1 MYSYSIAQWLLVFYI
16 YCFLGWIFE
25 SVVVSVKQKRLVNR
39 GFLRGPML
47 PIYGFGATIMLHV
60 ALPLTGHPVQIYFA
74 GLVVATAFEYVV
86 GVLMESI
93 FKVKYWDYSE
103 HRFQF
108 QGRICLQSSL
118 AWGVLSV
125 LLMYVLH
132 PPVEW
137 LLEEYGTV
145 PLVFTVGVLSVYF
158 LTDVTASVKTALDF
172 AGLLEELDAMRA
184 NVDKMREQFAA
195 AAWEKR
201 AELTAAAQ
209 EQRDRL
215 ASAAEES
222 REKLVEAAEESR
234 EKLTE
239 AAEEYRERRAAAS
252 EAARLQMYLAIQEAE
267 KQITDKIQNM
277 KRSRKWMVRGNP
289 SLRSKQFDRTLREV
303 KDRLNRLK

>member
-1 MYSYSIAQWLLVFYI
+1 MYDYSIAQWLLVFYI

-25 SVVVSVKQKRLVNR
+25 SIVVSVQQKRLVNR

-60 ALPLTGHPVQIYFA
+60 ALPLAGHPVQIYFA

-86 GVLMESI
+86 GVLMEAI

-118 AWGVLSV
+118 AWGALSV
-125 LLMYVLH
+125 LLSYVLH

-145 PLVFTVGVLSVYF
+145 PLMFTVAVLSVYF

-172 AGLLEELDAMRA
+172 ASLLKELDAMRA
-184 NVDKMREQFAA
+184 NVDQMREQFAA

-215 ASAAEES
+215 ATAAEEG
-222 REKLVEAAEESR
+222 REKLAEAAG
-234 EKLTE
+234 
-239 AAEEYRERRAAAS
+239 EYRERSTAAA
-252 EAARLQMYLAIQEAE
+252 ENARLQMYLAIQEAE
-267 KQITDKIQNM
+267 DQITEKIKNM

-289 SLRSKQFDRTLREV
+289 GLRSRQFDRTLREV

>member
-1 MYSYSIAQWLLVFYI
+1 MYDYSIAQWLLVFYI

-25 SVVVSVKQKRLVNR
+25 SIVVSVQQKRLVNR

-60 ALPLTGHPVQIYFA
+60 ALPLAGHPVQIYFA

-86 GVLMESI
+86 GVLMEAI

-118 AWGVLSV
+118 AWGALSV
-125 LLMYVLH
+125 LLSYVLH

-137 LLEEYGTV
+137 LIEEYGTV
-145 PLVFTVGVLSVYF
+145 PLVFTVAVLSVYF

-172 AGLLEELDAMRA
+172 ASLLKELDAMRA
-184 NVDKMREQFAA
+184 NVDQMREQFAA

-215 ASAAEES
+215 ATAAEEG
-222 REKLVEAAEESR
+222 REKLAEAAG
-234 EKLTE
+234 
-239 AAEEYRERRAAAS
+239 EYRERSTAAA
-252 EAARLQMYLAIQEAE
+252 ENARLQMYLAIQEAE
-267 KQITDKIQNM
+267 DQITEKIKNM

-289 SLRSKQFDRTLREV
+289 GLRSRQFDRTLREV

>member
-1 MYSYSIAQWLLVFYI
+1 MYNYSIAQWLLVFYI

-25 SVVVSVKQKRLVNR
+25 SVVVSVQQKRLVNR

-60 ALPLTGHPVQIYFA
+60 ALPLAGHPVQIYFA

-86 GVLMESI
+86 GVLMEAI

-118 AWGVLSV
+118 AWGALSV
-125 LLMYVLH
+125 LLRYVLH

-145 PLVFTVGVLSVYF
+145 PLVFTVAVLSVYF

-172 AGLLEELDAMRA
+172 ASLLKELDAMRA
-184 NVDKMREQFAA
+184 NVDQMREQFAA

-215 ASAAEES
+215 ATAAEEG
-222 REKLVEAAEESR
+222 REKLAEAAG
-234 EKLTE
+234 
-239 AAEEYRERRAAAS
+239 EYRERSTAAA
-252 EAARLQMYLAIQEAE
+252 ENARLQMYLAIQEAE
-267 KQITDKIQNM
+267 DQITEKIKNM

-289 SLRSKQFDRTLREV
+289 GLRSRQFDRTLREV

>member
-1 MYSYSIAQWLLVFYI
+1 MYDYSIAQWLLVFYI

-25 SVVVSVKQKRLVNR
+25 SIVVSVQQKRLVNR

-60 ALPLTGHPVQIYFA
+60 ALPLAGHPVQIYFA

-86 GVLMESI
+86 GVLMEAI

-118 AWGVLSV
+118 AWGALSV
-125 LLMYVLH
+125 LLSYVLH

-145 PLVFTVGVLSVYF
+145 PLVFTVAVLSVYF

-172 AGLLEELDAMRA
+172 ASLLKELDAMRA
-184 NVDKMREQFAA
+184 NVDQMREQFAA

-215 ASAAEES
+215 ATAAEEG
-222 REKLVEAAEESR
+222 REKLAEAAG
-234 EKLTE
+234 
-239 AAEEYRERRAAAS
+239 EYRERSTAAA
-252 EAARLQMYLAIQEAE
+252 ENARLQMYLAIQEAE
-267 KQITDKIQNM
+267 DQITEKIKNM

-289 SLRSKQFDRTLREV
+289 GLRSRQFDRTLREV

>member
-1 MYSYSIAQWLLVFYI
+1 MYDYSIAQWLLVFYI

-25 SVVVSVKQKRLVNR
+25 SIVVSVQQKRLVNR

-60 ALPLTGHPVQIYFA
+60 ALPLAGHPVQIYFA

-86 GVLMESI
+86 GVLMEAI

-118 AWGVLSV
+118 AWGALSV
-125 LLMYVLH
+125 LLRYVLH

-145 PLVFTVGVLSVYF
+145 PLVFTVAVLSVYF

-172 AGLLEELDAMRA
+172 ASLLKELDAMRA
-184 NVDKMREQFAA
+184 NVDQMREQFAA

-215 ASAAEES
+215 ATAAEEG
-222 REKLVEAAEESR
+222 REKLAEAAG
-234 EKLTE
+234 
-239 AAEEYRERRAAAS
+239 EYRERSTAAA
-252 EAARLQMYLAIQEAE
+252 ENARLQMYLAIQEAE
-267 KQITDKIQNM
+267 DQITEKIKNM

-289 SLRSKQFDRTLREV
+289 GLRSRQFDRTLREV

>member
-1 MYSYSIAQWLLVFYI
+1 MYDYSIAQWLLVFYI

-25 SVVVSVKQKRLVNR
+25 SIVVSVQQKRLVNR

-60 ALPLTGHPVQIYFA
+60 ALPLAGHPVQIYFA

-86 GVLMESI
+86 GVLMEAI

-118 AWGVLSV
+118 AWGALSV
-125 LLMYVLH
+125 LLSYVLH

-145 PLVFTVGVLSVYF
+145 PLVFTVAVLSVYF

-172 AGLLEELDAMRA
+172 ASLLKELDAMRA
-184 NVDKMREQFAA
+184 NVDQMREQFAA

-215 ASAAEES
+215 ATVAEEG
-222 REKLVEAAEESR
+222 REKLAEAAG
-234 EKLTE
+234 
-239 AAEEYRERRAAAS
+239 EYRERSTAAA
-252 EAARLQMYLAIQEAE
+252 ENARLQMYLAIQEAE
-267 KQITDKIQNM
+267 DQITEKIKNM

-289 SLRSKQFDRTLREV
+289 GLRSRQFDRTLREV

>member
-1 MYSYSIAQWLLVFYI
+1 MYSYSVAQWLLVFYI

-25 SVVVSVKQKRLVNR
+25 SVVVSVQQKRLVNR

-60 ALPLTGHPVQIYFA
+60 ALPLTGHPVEIYFA
-74 GLVVATAFEYVV
+74 GLVVATAFEYAV
-86 GVLMESI
+86 GVLMEKI

-137 LLEEYGTV
+137 LLAEYGTV
-145 PLVFTVGVLSVYF
+145 PLVFTVAVLSVYF

-172 AGLLEELDAMRA
+172 AKLLEELDAMRA

-215 ASAAEES
+215 VSAAEEG
-222 REKLVEAAEESR
+222 RERLAEAAEEGR
-234 EKLTE
+234 EKLAE
-239 AAEEYRERRAAAS
+239 AAEERRERRAAAS
-252 EAARLQMYLAIQEAE
+252 ENARLQMYLAIQEAE
-267 KQITDKIQNM
+267 DQITDKIQNM

-289 SLRSKQFDRTLREV
+289 GLRSRQFDRTLREV
-303 KDRLNRLK
+303 KDRLNQLK

>member
-1 MYSYSIAQWLLVFYI
+1 MYEYSLPQWLLIFYI
-16 YCFLGWIFE
+16 YCFCGWIFE
-25 SVVVSVKQKRLVNR
+25 SIVVSVGQKRLVNR

-60 ALPLTGHPVQIYFA
+60 SLPLAGHPVQIYFA

-118 AWGVLSV
+118 AWGALSV
-125 LLMYVLH
+125 LLVYVLH

-137 LLEEYGTV
+137 LIREYGTV
-145 PLVFTVGVLSVYF
+145 PLMFTVAVLSVYF
-158 LTDVTASVKTALDF
+158 LTDVVASVKTALDF
-172 AGLLEELDAMRA
+172 AKLLEELDAMRE
-184 NVDKMREQFAA
+184 NVEEMRAQFAA

-201 AELTAAAQ
+201 AELRAAAQ
-209 EQRDRL
+209 ERRDRF
-215 ASAAEES
+215 ANAAEEAYEQLTDAAQEH
-222 REKLVEAAEESR
+222 REKL
-234 EKLTE
+234 
-239 AAEEYRERRAAAS
+239 AAS
-252 EAARLQMYLAIQEAE
+252 ADEARLQMYLAIQEAE
-267 KQITDKIQNM
+267 DELTDRIRNM

-289 SLRSKQFDRTLREV
+289 GLRSKKFDKTLREI
-303 KDRLNRLK
+303 KDKLNHPD

>member
-1 MYSYSIAQWLLVFYI
+1 MYDYSIAQWLLVFYI

-25 SVVVSVKQKRLVNR
+25 SIVVSVQQKRLVNR

-60 ALPLTGHPVQIYFA
+60 ALPLAGHPVQIYFA

-86 GVLMESI
+86 GVLMEAI

-118 AWGVLSV
+118 AWGALSV
-125 LLMYVLH
+125 LLRYVLH

-137 LLEEYGTV
+137 LLEEYATV
-145 PLVFTVGVLSVYF
+145 PLVFTVAVLSVYF

-172 AGLLEELDAMRA
+172 ASLLKELDAMRA
-184 NVDKMREQFAA
+184 NVDQMREQFAA

-215 ASAAEES
+215 ATAAEEG
-222 REKLVEAAEESR
+222 REKLAEAAG
-234 EKLTE
+234 
-239 AAEEYRERRAAAS
+239 EYRERSTAAA
-252 EAARLQMYLAIQEAE
+252 ENARLQMYLAIQEAE
-267 KQITDKIQNM
+267 DQITEKIKNM

-289 SLRSKQFDRTLREV
+289 GLRSRQFDRTLREV

>member
-1 MYSYSIAQWLLVFYI
+1 MYNYSIAQWLLVFYI

-25 SVVVSVKQKRLVNR
+25 SVVVSVQQKRLVNR

-60 ALPLTGHPVQIYFA
+60 ALPLAGHPVQIYFA

-172 AGLLEELDAMRA
+172 ASLLKELDAMRA
-184 NVDKMREQFAA
+184 NVDQMREQFAA

-215 ASAAEES
+215 ATVAEEG
-222 REKLVEAAEESR
+222 REKLAEAAG
-234 EKLTE
+234 
-239 AAEEYRERRAAAS
+239 EYRERSTAAA
-252 EAARLQMYLAIQEAE
+252 ENARLQMYLAIQEAE
-267 KQITDKIQNM
+267 DQITEKIKNM

-289 SLRSKQFDRTLREV
+289 GLRSRQFDRTLREV